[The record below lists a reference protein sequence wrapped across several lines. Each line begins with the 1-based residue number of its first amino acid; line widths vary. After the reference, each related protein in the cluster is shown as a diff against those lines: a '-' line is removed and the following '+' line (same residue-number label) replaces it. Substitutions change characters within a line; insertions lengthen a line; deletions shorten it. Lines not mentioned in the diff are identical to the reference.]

1 MNLKMKKKELAIP
14 GAFEILSPFSVDQRG
29 VFVKVLHA
37 HSFSEAGLASSF
49 LESYYSTS
57 GKGVVRGMHFQIP
70 PHDHSKLVYAVAG
83 EVMDVLLDLRKTSKA
98 YRNFVTLTLSRKKR
112 NAVYIPNGV
121 AHGFMVKSDSA
132 TLVYMTT
139 TEYHADSDT
148 GVLWSS
154 FGLDWGIENPK
165 VSDRDMGFIPLNE
178 FDSPF

>member
-1 MNLKMKKKELAIP
+1 MEKKELAIP
-14 GAFEILSPFSVDQRG
+14 GAFEIVCPFSVDQRG
-29 VFVKVLHA
+29 DFVKVLHA

-83 EVMDVLLDLRKTSKA
+83 EVMDVLLDLRKDSTT
-98 YRNFVTLTLSRKKR
+98 YERFVTVTLSQERR
-112 NAVYIPNGV
+112 NTVYIPSGV
-121 AHGFMVKSDSA
+121 AHGFIVKSDRA

-154 FGLDWGIENPK
+154 FGLDWGIENPEL
-165 VSDRDMGFIPLNE
+165 SDRDKGFIPLNE